1 MSTEQSR
8 TSSALTRGRSS
19 DNLGFVRKLTLT
31 LVSIFFL
38 LMAIISIAW
47 FVMKMHVPS
56 FRVMSLSVSNFTVSD
71 TQLRGKYQVELTIRN
86 PNKKIEVVLDHFHVM
101 VSYGAVVLSVAAVQ
115 PLYLEKMANKA
126 VKVDLVVRDS
136 PKLVHKVVPEG
147 LVKEWKKGVVNFDV
161 RMVVRARFEAGIL
174 PSREKFLDV
183 FCGDL
188 DVGFFSPKDTGKLL
202 GMVKDC
208 HV

>member
-47 FVMKMHVPS
+47 FVMHMHDPA

>member
-1 MSTEQSR
+1 M
-8 TSSALTRGRSS
+8 
-19 DNLGFVRKLTLT
+19 
-31 LVSIFFL
+31 
-38 LMAIISIAW
+38 
-47 FVMKMHVPS
+47 
-56 FRVMSLSVSNFTVSD
+56 
-71 TQLRGKYQVELTIRN
+71 ELTIRN